1 MEDTSTLLFYST
13 QVFSIIFFKKGDTI
27 VLGFWVLLEAWDT
40 FGQDLIEIIL
50 LNLQDVLPE
59 LSGDDVRAKEQERNL
74 SSLMPDLGDFV
85 QLKFC

>member
-1 MEDTSTLLFYST
+1 M
-13 QVFSIIFFKKGDTI
+13 
-27 VLGFWVLLEAWDT
+27 LGFWVLLEAWDT

-74 SSLMPDLGDFV
+74 
-85 QLKFC
+85 

>member
-1 MEDTSTLLFYST
+1 MPRDTAKDL
-13 QVFSIIFFKKGDTI
+13 KGDTI